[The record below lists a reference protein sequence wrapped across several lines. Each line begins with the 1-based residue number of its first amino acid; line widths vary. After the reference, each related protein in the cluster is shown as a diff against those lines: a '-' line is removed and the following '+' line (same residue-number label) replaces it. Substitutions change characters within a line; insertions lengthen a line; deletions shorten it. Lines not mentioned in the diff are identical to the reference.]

1 MPELID
7 YINYYGFDRRAMT
20 DAVDALRAFNRFY
33 TQWAGLL
40 RPSYMGSGL
49 GVTAARLLYEIGRA
63 STEGILASDLCVELA
78 LDAGYVSRT
87 LRRFETSGWI
97 ARERGLDARRR
108 PIRLT
113 GAGATFLARLDERTR
128 ADTDARIAHLTP
140 ANREA
145 LARMLAQVRALLDPD
160 AD

>member
-1 MPELID
+1 MPGLVD
-7 YINYYGFDRRAMT
+7 NINYYGFDRRAMT

-40 RPSYMGSGL
+40 RPSYMDSGL

>member
-1 MPELID
+1 
-7 YINYYGFDRRAMT
+7 MT

-40 RPSYMGSGL
+40 RPSYMDSGL